1 MANEVTIQDMMA
13 CRDRRV
19 ELQNDLL
26 KRFKGNPILSFCLNI
41 PGPIKT
47 DPEIRAAF
55 LSGKD
60 GIASIYA
67 DPDSLKKQMC
77 EIEDGSSL
85 GRIFD
90 IDVLTPD
97 GRKLSRKR
105 YRTCLICSRQAQ
117 ECARSRRHS
126 AAELFR
132 KVKELI
138 RERMKK

>member
-60 GIASIYA
+60 
-67 DPDSLKKQMC
+67 
-77 EIEDGSSL
+77 EILSD
-85 GRIFD
+85 
-90 IDVLTPD
+90 
-97 GRKLSRKR
+97 RKS
-105 YRTCLICSRQAQ
+105 
-117 ECARSRRHS
+117 
-126 AAELFR
+126 
-132 KVKELI
+132 VV
-138 RERMKK
+138 